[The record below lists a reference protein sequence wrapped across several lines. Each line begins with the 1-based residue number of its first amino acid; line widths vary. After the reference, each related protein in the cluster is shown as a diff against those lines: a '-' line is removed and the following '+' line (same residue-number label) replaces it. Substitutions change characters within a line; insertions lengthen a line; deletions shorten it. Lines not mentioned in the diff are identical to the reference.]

1 VNEDVLSGSH
11 AHDLGDRD
19 SPYGGSLMFEDFDQR
34 RTMVV
39 TNRPPARYLEQP
51 DGSVSVRL
59 DSSGVSR
66 SYEPFKNQQIDWI
79 VPALTPVERK
89 ITDGQVNT
97 PQIPGRVDWNVHFVR
112 TSRRVE
118 HKHYNVICNPLLWFT
133 FHRAWSSPYTPKIG
147 REEHDAWDTGYVE
160 VNRSFASAISD
171 LVGSEQV
178 RLIVQ
183 DYQQLLVPGMLR
195 DMTDDA
201 EIHIILDTPWPWPSD
216 LSLLPERWIAQIT
229 DSISKADSF
238 RLPSKQDVAAFK
250 SCGHPVKG
258 SIQNIKSVV
267 APSFQPVERQET
279 NQQQQLA
286 AARPGFLFVTV
297 DRAEPNK
304 NLVRPIE
311 AFRNVLKRSEVLE
324 RKPEFWVILSPG
336 PNHIAAYRR
345 LMEDVRRAARPVN
358 NEAKYTAVRI
368 IEERNM
374 SSAQVALREY
384 DALVSVPIV
393 DGVGRTSLDAPP
405 VNKRNGL
412 MILSKSLPIAD
423 LYGDHS
429 LSVQPTDSL
438 AIEKVMISALNM
450 SDAERETR
458 SLAIRELAGSN
469 TAESFWRAVLDE

>member
-1 VNEDVLSGSH
+1 MNEDVRSGSH
-11 AHDLGDRD
+11 SHDLGDRD

-39 TNRPPARYLEQP
+39 TNRPPARYVEQP
-51 DGSVSVRL
+51 DGSILVRL
-59 DSSGVSR
+59 DTSGVSR
-66 SYEPFKNQQIDWI
+66 SYEPFKNQQVDWL
-79 VPALTPVERK
+79 VPALTPAERK
-89 ITDGQVNT
+89 IIDGQVNA
-97 PQIPGRVDWNVHFVR
+97 PQIPGRANWNVHFVR
-112 TSRRVE
+112 SSRRVQ

-133 FHRAWSSPYTPKIG
+133 FHRVWSSPYTPKIG

-171 LVGSEQV
+171 LAGREQI
-178 RLIVQ
+178 RLIIQ

-216 LSLLPERWIAQIT
+216 LSLLPEHWIAQIT

-250 SCGHPVKG
+250 SGGHPVKG

-267 APSFQPVERQET
+267 APSFEPVERAET
-279 NQQQQLA
+279 NHQKQLA
-286 AARPGFLFVTV
+286 SARPGFLFVTV
-297 DRAEPNK
+297 DRAEPHK

-324 RKPEFWVILSPG
+324 RKPEFWVLLSPG

-345 LMEDVRRAARPVN
+345 LMEDVRRAARSVN
-358 NEAKYTAVRI
+358 KEAKYTAVRI

-374 SSAQVALREY
+374 ASPLVALLEY

-393 DGVGRTSLDAPP
+393 DGVGRTSLDAPL
-405 VNKRNGL
+405 VNRRSGL
-412 MILSKSLPIAD
+412 MILSKLLPTAD

-438 AIEKVMISALNM
+438 AIEEAMISVLNM
-450 SDAERETR
+450 RDTQRTERA
-458 SLAIRELAGSN
+458 LAIRKLAESN